1 LKKWI
6 NEFTAVNTSKA
17 KLLRSLF
24 QGDGVIQIVGA
35 HDGLSARIANR
46 EGFDGIWASGLEI
59 SASYAVP
66 DANILTMTQFLERAI
81 EMNESTN
88 IPVVADVD
96 TGYGNS
102 NNAMHTVRSYEA
114 AGIAAVCVEDKLFPK
129 VNSFIPGRQELAPVS
144 EFVGKIM
151 ACKSAQRDPDFM
163 VIARVEALIAGHGEQ
178 EALMR
183 ARAYIDGGADAIL
196 IHSKENTPD
205 EIISFAKAWDK
216 RAPLVVVPTTYPS
229 FDIST
234 ADGLG
239 IKMVIYANHGLRAS
253 IKAMRDVFKEIKG
266 ANGLSTVDPMLVP
279 LSDVFDLQGM
289 YQMKQNERQYLKGK
303 YDHVSVIIPAAG
315 DPGYEPSIKPVVED
329 RPIAMLDING
339 KPVLQ
344 RNVETL
350 KETGLKNIHVVTGY
364 KSEMVNV
371 GDVEYIANTDFSTSS
386 PFDSVMMAAEKAND
400 RVVVAFSDILFDGE
414 IIRRLLQREED
425 LVVVVDKTLP
435 KRNDNTDYVVAKDM
449 PSVRGRSMDTGQI
462 GTLVGCGDD
471 QGENEDLYEFIG
483 IFSCSQESLGI
494 LKEIHENLREDKK
507 KIHILSLFQAMLDN
521 DHPIHA
527 LPVSQGWMEIRDLE
541 DYKSAHHFFAS
552 RKTCPT

>member
-1 LKKWI
+1 MNI
-6 NEFTAVNTSKA
+6 SKA

-24 QGDGVIQIVGA
+24 QGDGVIQIMGA

-129 VNSFIPGRQELAPVS
+129 VNSFIPGRQDLAPVS

-178 EALMR
+178 EALRR
-183 ARAYIDGGADAIL
+183 AHAYIDGGADAIL
-196 IHSKENTPD
+196 IHSKEKTPD
-205 EIISFAKAWDK
+205 EIVSFAKAWDK

-234 ADGLG
+234 ADELG
-239 IKMVIYANHGLRAS
+239 IKMVIYANHGRPAS
-253 IKAMRDVFKEIKG
+253 INAMRNVFKQIKG
-266 ANGLSTVDPMLVP
+266 ASGLSTVDPILVP

-289 YQMKQNERQYLKGK
+289 YEMKQNERQYLKGK

-315 DPGYEPSIKPVVED
+315 DPSYDPSIKPLVED
-329 RPIAMLDING
+329 RPVAMLDIKG
-339 KPVLQ
+339 KPVLL

-350 KETGLKNIHVVTGY
+350 KEVGLKNIHVVTGY
-364 KSEMVNV
+364 KSEKFNIE
-371 GDVEYIANTDFSTSS
+371 DLNYIHNPDFELNS
-386 PFDSVMMAAEKAND
+386 PIDSILLAVDGADD
-400 RVVVAFSDILFDGE
+400 RVIVAFSDVLFEGE
-414 IIRRLLQREED
+414 ILERLLQRDED
-425 LVVVVDKTLP
+425 IVIVVDKTLP
-435 KRNDNTDYVVAKDM
+435 KRTANTDYVVAKDM
-449 PSVRGRSMDTGQI
+449 PSVRGRTMNHGNI
-462 GTLVGCGDD
+462 GTLVGCYELNKDR
-471 QGENEDLYEFIG
+471 GELYEFIG
-483 IFSCSQESLGI
+483 IFSCTKVGLGL
-494 LKEIHENLREDKK
+494 LKKINMELHAERVADDQR
-507 KIHILSLFQAMLDN
+507 IHILEVFQTLLDKG
-521 DHPIHA
+521 HAIHA
-527 LPVSQGWMEIRDLE
+527 LPVSQGWKEIRDME
-541 DYKSAHHFFAS
+541 DYKTAHEFFEG
-552 RKTCPT
+552 

>member
-1 LKKWI
+1 MNK
-6 NEFTAVNTSKA
+6 FTDMNISKA
-17 KLLRSLF
+17 KLLRRLF
-24 QGDGVIQIVGA
+24 QGDGVIQIMGA

-163 VIARVEALIAGHGEQ
+163 VIARVEALIADHGEQ
-178 EALMR
+178 EALRR
-183 ARAYIDGGADAIL
+183 AHAYIDGGADAIL

-205 EIISFAKAWDK
+205 EIVSFAKAWNK

-234 ADGLG
+234 ADELG

-266 ANGLSTVDPMLVP
+266 ANGLSTVHPMLVP

-289 YQMKQNERQYLKGK
+289 YQMKQNERQYLKGE

-315 DPGYEPSIKPVVED
+315 DPGYEPSIKPVIDD
-329 RPIAMLDING
+329 RPIAMLEIKG

-350 KETGLKNIHVVTGY
+350 KGVGLKNINVVTGY
-364 KSEMVNV
+364 KSEMFSVN
-371 GDVEYIANTDFSTSS
+371 DVNYIHNPDFASNGPIESILL
-386 PFDSVMMAAEKAND
+386 AAEEADD
-400 RVVVAFSDILFDGE
+400 RTVVAFSDILFDSE
-414 IIRRLLQREED
+414 IMSRLLQREED
-425 LVVVVDKTLP
+425 LVLVVDKTLP
-435 KRNDNTDYVVAKDM
+435 KQTANTDYIVAKDM
-449 PSVRGRSMDTGQI
+449 PIVGGRTLDRGNLGS
-462 GTLVGCGDD
+462 LVSCGKNLK
-471 QGENEDLYEFIG
+471 QEGEPYEFIG
-483 IFSCSQESLGI
+483 IFSCTKAGFQL
-494 LKEIHENLREDKK
+494 LKKTHDTLSKEPEVGAG
-507 KIHILSLFQAMLDN
+507 IHILEIFQAILDAAH
-521 DHPIHA
+521 DIHA
-527 LPVSQGWMEIRDLE
+527 LPVSQGWMEIRDLV
-541 DYKSAHHFFAS
+541 DYKTAHAFFEG
-552 RKTCPT
+552 

>member
-1 LKKWI
+1 M
-6 NEFTAVNTSKA
+6 
-17 KLLRSLF
+17 
-24 QGDGVIQIVGA
+24 GA

-163 VIARVEALIAGHGEQ
+163 VIARVEALIAGHGER
-178 EALMR
+178 EALRR
-183 ARAYIDGGADAIL
+183 AHAYIDGGADAIL
-196 IHSKENTPD
+196 IHSKEKTPN
-205 EIISFAKAWDK
+205 EIVSFAKAWDK

-234 ADGLG
+234 ADKLG

-253 IKAMRDVFKEIKG
+253 IKAMRDVFKEIKE
-266 ANGLSTVDPMLVP
+266 AHGLSTVDPMLVP

-289 YQMKQNERQYLKGK
+289 YQMKQNESQYLKGK
-303 YDHVSVIIPAAG
+303 HDDISVIIPAAG

-339 KPVLQ
+339 KPVLR

-350 KETGLKNIHVVTGY
+350 KEVGLKNVQVVTGY
-364 KSEMVNV
+364 KSEMFNVN
-371 GDVEYIANTDFSTSS
+371 DVNYVHNVDYASNG
-386 PFDSVMMAAEKAND
+386 PFNSILLAAETIKD
-400 RVVVAFSDILFDGE
+400 RVIVAFSDILFDSEVIGR
-414 IIRRLLQREED
+414 ILQEQD
-425 LVVVVDKTLP
+425 DIVLVVDKTLP
-435 KRNDNTDYVVAKDM
+435 KKTVNTDYVFAKDM
-449 PSVRGRSMDTGQI
+449 PSVGGRSMNRGSL
-462 GTLVGCGDD
+462 GTITCCQKDEDGL
-471 QGENEDLYEFIG
+471 GELYEFVG
-483 IFSCSQESLGI
+483 IFSCSKVGFELLKQAFNKLQHDQQESG
-494 LKEIHENLREDKK
+494 NV
-507 KIHILSLFQAMLDN
+507 HILQIFQKVLDAGN
-521 DHPIHA
+521 AIHA
-527 LPVSQGWMEIRDLE
+527 LPVRQGWMEIRDIE
-541 DYKSAHHFFAS
+541 DYKIAHQFFNA
-552 RKTCPT
+552 

>member
-1 LKKWI
+1 MNI
-6 NEFTAVNTSKA
+6 SKA

-24 QGDGVIQIVGA
+24 QGDGVIQIMGA
-35 HDGLSARIANR
+35 HDGLSAKIANR

-59 SASYAVP
+59 STSYAVP

-129 VNSFIPGRQELAPVS
+129 VNSFIPGRQELAPIS

-178 EALMR
+178 EALRR
-183 ARAYIDGGADAIL
+183 AHAYIDGGADAIL
-196 IHSKENTPD
+196 IHSKEKTPD
-205 EIISFAKAWDK
+205 EIVSFAKAWDK

-234 ADGLG
+234 ADELG
-239 IKMVIYANHGLRAS
+239 IKMVIYANQGLRAS
-253 IKAMRDVFKEIKG
+253 IKAMRDVFKEIKE

-344 RNVETL
+344 RNIETL
-350 KETGLKNIHVVTGY
+350 KGAGLKNIHVVTGY
-364 KSEMVNV
+364 KSEIFSVN
-371 GDVEYIANTDFSTSS
+371 DVNYIHNPDFASNG
-386 PFDSVMMAAEKAND
+386 PFESILLAAEAADD
-400 RVVVAFSDILFDGE
+400 RVVVAFSDILFDSE
-414 IIRRLLQREED
+414 IMGRLLQREED
-425 LVVVVDKTLP
+425 LVLVVDKTLP
-435 KRNDNTDYVVAKDM
+435 KQTANTDYVVAKDM
-449 PSVRGRSMDTGQI
+449 PSVGGRTLDRGNLGS
-462 GTLVGCGDD
+462 LVSCGKDV
-471 QGENEDLYEFIG
+471 QQEGEPYEFIG
-483 IFSCSQESLGI
+483 IFSCTKAGLQL
-494 LKEIHENLREDKK
+494 LKKTHGQLSKEPGVGAG
-507 KIHILSLFQAMLDN
+507 IHILEIFQALLDAGH
-521 DHPIHA
+521 DIHA
-527 LPVSQGWMEIRDLE
+527 LPVSQGWMEIRDLV
-541 DYKSAHHFFAS
+541 DYKTAHAFFEG
-552 RKTCPT
+552 